1 LVEIVID
8 VKKFDSIMM
17 FFTKAD
23 EAKED
28 DNNEKEAAL
37 EVTWYI

>member
-1 LVEIVID
+1 MVEIVID
-8 VKKFDSIMM
+8 VKKFDSVNMI
-17 FFTKAD
+17 FTKAD

-37 EVTWYI
+37 EATWYI